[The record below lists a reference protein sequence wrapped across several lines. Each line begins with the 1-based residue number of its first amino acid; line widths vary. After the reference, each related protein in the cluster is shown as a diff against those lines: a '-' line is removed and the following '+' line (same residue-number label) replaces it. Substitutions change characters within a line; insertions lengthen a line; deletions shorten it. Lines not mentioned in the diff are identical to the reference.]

1 MMKPTQILI
10 FFGVLLGSF
19 FSMGAS
25 TAPTLKIDLRNE
37 WLMYSD
43 GAYQPIATGSGFGEK
58 VVYIEIDLLKNP
70 NSFLQ
75 VTSSNSF
82 SIFVNGAL
90 SMHESKEAYLSLD
103 SIRDEMGRPS
113 ILVAIFQ
120 GEGAY
125 EQSLKTFL
133 VKQHQEVGSDPII
146 ERAPTYF
153 RDFVVIGVIVILL
166 FLILIVGQNPKLAGD
181 YFSIRKL
188 VGVPGSQDSL
198 GDSRTTSSSNILFQS
213 FCSVLGGFLLTI
225 LFTSLKDRYAIAT
238 IFIHN
243 TFLESILI
251 WMVLSAIIL
260 ACFFT
265 KQLIIY
271 LFAYLFGIK
280 ELAVAHYFNLVR
292 LLFWV
297 LGLSAA
303 GISIYLIM
311 HGDKVVVFEKIYFLL
326 GWILGFWV
334 VLIFFKLSRR
344 VGFSMFHLFSYLCA
358 TEIIPLIITI
368 KVLYY

>member
-1 MMKPTQILI
+1 MIKSTQILI
-10 FFGVLLGSF
+10 FFGILLGSF
-19 FSMGAS
+19 FSRGA
-25 TAPTLKIDLRNE
+25 TDPLVEIDLRSE
-37 WLMYSD
+37 WLIYSD
-43 GAYQPIATGSGFGEK
+43 GTYQPISTETGFDEK
-58 VVYIEIDLLKNP
+58 VIYIEIDLLKNP
-70 NSFLQ
+70 TSFLR
-75 VTSSNSF
+75 VTSSTPF
-82 SIFVNGAL
+82 SIFVNGTL
-90 SMHESKEAYLSLD
+90 SMHEAKKAFLSLD
-103 SIRDEMGRPS
+103 SIRDEMGTPS

-120 GEGAY
+120 REEVN
-125 EQSLKTFL
+125 EQGLQTFL
-133 VKQHQEVGSDPII
+133 VKQHQEVVSDPII
-146 ERAPTYF
+146 DRASTYF

-166 FLILIVGQNPKLAGD
+166 LLILIVGQNPKLAAD

-198 GDSRTTSSSNILFQS
+198 SDSRTTSSSNILFQS

-225 LFTSLKDRYAIAT
+225 LFTSLKDQYAIAT
-238 IFIHN
+238 LFIHN

-251 WMVLSAIIL
+251 WLALSAIIL

-280 ELAVAHYFNLVR
+280 ELAVTHYFNLIR
-292 LLFWV
+292 LFFWV

-303 GISIYLIM
+303 GISMYLIV
-311 HGDKVVVFEKIYFLL
+311 HGEKVGVFEKIYFLL
-326 GWILGFWV
+326 GWTLGFWV